1 MENSRKQLKIN
12 SILVL
17 VLGAASLLQVI
28 AELCFGEINRAQLP
42 EGAPENILEITK
54 IIILVVSLVILLPQF
69 YVGFKG
75 LRIAKKPTASRT
87 HIKWAIV
94 LFVCTIIG
102 ILNSVIEVINGN
114 DIKDYISSLLN
125 LALEG
130 IVYYEYIKYARL
142 VAKEME

>member
-1 MENSRKQLKIN
+1 MEHSRKQLKIN

-28 AELCFGEINRAQLP
+28 AELCFGEINRVSIP
-42 EGAPENILEITK
+42 EGSPENILEITK
-54 IIILVVSLVILLPQF
+54 IIILVVSLVVLLPQF

-75 LRIAKKPTASRT
+75 LRIAKKPNSSTR

-94 LFVCTIIG
+94 LLVLTIISAIDRAVG
-102 ILNSVIEVINGN
+102 ILNGN
-114 DIKDYISSLLN
+114 DVKDYVGSLLD

-142 VAKEME
+142 VAKEQ